1 VFFVGE
7 VGLQYR
13 ILPEGTDVDLSKLL
27 VDVKSALPKGA
38 NLKASET
45 KPVAFGLNALHI
57 LIVMEDKQGGAELVE
72 QAIGGVSGVQSVEIV
87 EMGLL

>member
-1 VFFVGE
+1 MGE

-13 ILPEGTDVDLSKLL
+13 ILPEGTEVDLGKLL
-27 VDVKSALPKGA
+27 TDVKAALPKGA

-45 KPVAFGLNALHI
+45 KPVAFGLKALHI
-57 LIVMEDKQGGAELVE
+57 LVVMEDKQGGADIVE

>member
-1 VFFVGE
+1 MGE

-13 ILPEGTDVDLSKLL
+13 ILPEGTEVDLGKLL
-27 VDVKSALPKGA
+27 TDVKAALPKGA
-38 NLKASET
+38 NLKVSET
-45 KPVAFGLNALHI
+45 KPVAFGLKALHI
-57 LIVMEDKQGGAELVE
+57 LIVMEDKQGGADIVE